1 MKIAI
6 VNQYCDII
14 LPPFQNSV
22 GACTY
27 GIASRL
33 ATEAEVQ
40 VFGLTHDGGP
50 TQDFMDQGV
59 RYRLLEA
66 SAPDLLL
73 MRKFNRLAML
83 YRPFNGGMTIPRSAA
98 AWVHPGYGRK
108 VSRELERGA
117 FDIVFFQHNSQYI
130 PVVRRGN
137 PRAKLV
143 LNVHHELYPQCN
155 HRILA
160 RRFRHLDRVTAVSD
174 FVAKQVAGSF
184 PEIKPAPLTISNGIE
199 TSEFEATPPVSA
211 TEAVSHRIM
220 YAGAVSPEKGVHVL
234 IKAFRIVSS
243 HLPTARLDIF
253 GSLSSRP
260 LNEMFPQQGD
270 PLLSELTPL
279 YQGDYIAHL
288 KSLLPEQLVGRVAFR
303 GNVAR
308 EELVRG
314 YYEAD
319 VFAFPSLWNEGFGL
333 PPIEAMAAGT
343 PVIATRTGA
352 LTETMEDGRTG
363 ILVNRNDPIAL
374 AEALLDLMQDSGKAA
389 AMGQAARNKILAER
403 TWDTTATRLLELFSA
418 LLAGHASSQ
427 SEPAPNPVCRPTDR
441 KRLGRLSG
449 TTGGGGRDGFDLNQ
463 THKIKT

>member
-6 VNQYCDII
+6 VNQYCDLI

-33 ATEAEVQ
+33 ASEAEVQ
-40 VFGLTHDGGP
+40 VFGLTHDGGQ

-59 RYRLLEA
+59 RYRLLAA
-66 SAPDLLL
+66 SSRDQLL

-98 AWVHPGYGRK
+98 AWVHPAYGHK
-108 VSRELERGA
+108 IARELARGA

-130 PVVRRGN
+130 PVVRHRN
-137 PRAKLV
+137 PHAKLV
-143 LNVHHELYPQCN
+143 LNIHHELYPQCN
-155 HRILA
+155 HRALA
-160 RRFRHLDRVTAVSD
+160 RRFRHLDRVTTVSD
-174 FVAKQVAGSF
+174 FVAQQVARDF
-184 PEIKPAPLTISNGIE
+184 PEINPVPLTVSNGIE
-199 TSEFEATPPVSA
+199 TTEFEVTPQWHKPGD
-211 TEAVSHRIM
+211 VSHKIM

-234 IKAFRIVSS
+234 FEAFRLVAA

-260 LNEMFPQQGD
+260 LNEVFPQRGD
-270 PLLSELTPL
+270 PLLSELASL
-279 YQGDYIAHL
+279 YQVDYVAYL
-288 KSLLPEQLVGRVAFR
+288 KSLLPEELADRVAFR
-303 GNVAR
+303 GNVPR

-343 PVIATRTGA
+343 PVVATRAGA
-352 LTETMEDGRTG
+352 MTETVEDGRTG
-363 ILVNRNDPIAL
+363 ILVNRNDPKAL
-374 AEALLDLMQDSGKAA
+374 ADALLGLMQDSGRAA
-389 AMGQAARNKILAER
+389 AMGQAARGKILTGR
-403 TWDTTATRLLELFSA
+403 TWDAATTKLLELFVA
-418 LLAGHASSQ
+418 LL
-427 SEPAPNPVCRPTDR
+427 
-441 KRLGRLSG
+441 
-449 TTGGGGRDGFDLNQ
+449 GGDAAA
-463 THKIKT
+463 

>member
-40 VFGLTHDGGP
+40 VFGLTHDGNQ
-50 TQDFMDQGV
+50 TQDFIDQGV
-59 RYRLLEA
+59 RYRLFAA
-66 SAPDLLL
+66 SALDLLL
-73 MRKFNRLAML
+73 MRKFNRLASL

-98 AWVHPGYGRK
+98 AWVHPGYGHK
-108 VSRELERGA
+108 VAGELARGA

-130 PVVRRGN
+130 PIVRRSN

-155 HRILA
+155 HRVLA

-174 FVAKQVAGSF
+174 FVAQQVARGF
-184 PEIKPAPLTISNGIE
+184 PEIQPVPLTVSNGIE
-199 TSEFEATPPVSA
+199 TTEFEAIPQRSETG
-211 TEAVSHRIM
+211 TVSHKIM

-234 IKAFRIVSS
+234 IEAFRIVASN
-243 HLPTARLDIF
+243 LPTARLDIF

-260 LNEMFPQQGD
+260 LNEVFPQRGD
-270 PLLSELTPL
+270 PLLSELVPL
-279 YQGDYIAHL
+279 YQADYVAYL
-288 KSLLPEQLVGRVAFR
+288 KSLLPEQLADRVAFR
-303 GNVAR
+303 GNVPR

-343 PVIATRTGA
+343 PVVATRAGA
-352 LTETMEDGRTG
+352 MIETVEDGRTG
-363 ILVNRNDPIAL
+363 ILVDRNDPKAL
-374 AEALLDLMQDSGKAA
+374 AEALFGLMQDSGRATA
-389 AMGQAARNKILAER
+389 IGQAARRKILTGR
-403 TWDTTATRLLELFSA
+403 TWDRTTTKLLELFFA
-418 LLAGHASSQ
+418 MLGGDAASPFYS
-427 SEPAPNPVCRPTDR
+427 SP
-441 KRLGRLSG
+441 
-449 TTGGGGRDGFDLNQ
+449 
-463 THKIKT
+463 

>member
-14 LPPFQNSV
+14 LPPFPNSV

-40 VFGLTHDGGP
+40 VFGLNHDGGP
-50 TQDFMDQGV
+50 TQDFMDQAV
-59 RYRLLEA
+59 RYRLLAA
-66 SAPDLLL
+66 SALDLLL
-73 MRKFNRLAML
+73 MRNFNRLAKL
-83 YRPFNGGMTIPRSAA
+83 YRPFNRGMTIPRSAA
-98 AWVHPGYGRK
+98 AWVHPGYGHE
-108 VSRELERGA
+108 VARELAREA

-137 PRAKLV
+137 PNAKLV

-155 HRILA
+155 HRLLA

-174 FVAKQVAGSF
+174 FVAQQVARCF
-184 PEIKPAPLTISNGIE
+184 PEIKPAPFTVSNGIE
-199 TSEFEATPPVSA
+199 TTEFEASPQRSE
-211 TEAVSHRIM
+211 TETVSHRIM

-234 IKAFRIVSS
+234 IEAFRIVAP
-243 HLPTARLDIF
+243 HFPTARLDIF
-253 GSLSSRP
+253 GALSSRP

-270 PLLSELTPL
+270 PLLAELAPL
-279 YQGDYIAHL
+279 YQSDYIAHL
-288 KSLLPEQLVGRVAFR
+288 KSLLPEELGDRVAFR
-303 GNVAR
+303 GIVPR

-343 PVIATRTGA
+343 PVVATRAGA
-352 LTETMEDGRTG
+352 MTETIEDGRTG
-363 ILVNRNDPIAL
+363 ILVDRNDPRAL
-374 AEALLDLMQDSGKAA
+374 AGALFGLLQDRSKSS
-389 AMGQAARNKILAER
+389 AMGQAARCKVLSER
-403 TWDTTATRLLELFSA
+403 TWDITATKLLKVFNSLVGGNA
-418 LLAGHASSQ
+418 
-427 SEPAPNPVCRPTDR
+427 EP
-441 KRLGRLSG
+441 
-449 TTGGGGRDGFDLNQ
+449 
-463 THKIKT
+463 

>member
-6 VNQYCDII
+6 VNQYCDTIM
-14 LPPFQNSV
+14 PPVQNSV

-33 ATEAEVQ
+33 ATAAEVQ
-40 VFGLTHDGGP
+40 VFGLIHDGGP
-50 TQDFMDQGV
+50 TQDFTDQGV
-59 RYRLLEA
+59 RYRLLAA

-73 MRKFNRLAML
+73 MRKFNRLAIL
-83 YRPFNGGMTIPRSAA
+83 YRPFNDGMTIPRSAA

-108 VSRELERGA
+108 VADELARGA

-137 PRAKLV
+137 PHAKLV

-155 HRILA
+155 HRLLA

-174 FVAKQVAGSF
+174 FVAQQVARCF
-184 PEIKPAPLTISNGIE
+184 PEIKPAPFTVSNGIE
-199 TSEFEATPPVSA
+199 TTEFEASPQRSE

-234 IKAFRIVSS
+234 IEAFRIVAP
-243 HLPTARLDIF
+243 HFPTARLAIF
-253 GSLSSRP
+253 GAHSSRP

-270 PLLSELTPL
+270 PLLSELAPL

-288 KSLLPEQLVGRVAFR
+288 KNLLPEELGDRVAFR
-303 GNVAR
+303 GNVPR

-343 PVIATRTGA
+343 PVVATRAGA
-352 LTETMEDGRTG
+352 MTETIEDGRTG
-363 ILVNRNDPIAL
+363 ILVDRNDPRAL
-374 AEALLDLMQDSGKAA
+374 ADALLGLLQDRGKSS
-389 AMGQAARNKILAER
+389 AMGQAARCKVLSER
-403 TWDTTATRLLELFSA
+403 TWDITATKLLKVFNSLMSGNA
-418 LLAGHASSQ
+418 
-427 SEPAPNPVCRPTDR
+427 EP
-441 KRLGRLSG
+441 
-449 TTGGGGRDGFDLNQ
+449 
-463 THKIKT
+463 